1 MSDMVCHC
9 PPNKCDC
16 APQNPDLIEAVKHKI
31 PNIDDIQ
38 TLAEFFKLMG
48 DSTRLQILIALI
60 HNEFCVSD
68 LSNIL
73 NMTQSATSHQ
83 LKALKNAK
91 LVKARR
97 QGKSM
102 YYSLDDDHIED
113 IMAESLVHVIDC
125 DIHNMK

>member
-1 MSDMVCHC
+1 MSDRICNC

-16 APQNPDLIEAVKHKI
+16 PPQNPELIEEVKNKI
-31 PNIDDIQ
+31 PNLDDIY

-97 QGKSM
+97 QGKSI

-125 DIHNMK
+125 DIHEMK

>member
-1 MSDMVCHC
+1 MSERKCNC

-16 APQNPDLIEAVKHKI
+16 QPQNPEEIEAVKKKI
-31 PNIDDIQ
+31 PKLDDIYK
-38 TLAEFFKLMG
+38 LAEFFKLMG

-97 QGKSM
+97 QGKSI

-125 DIHNMK
+125 NIHEMK

>member
-1 MSDMVCHC
+1 MSDMVCNC

-16 APQNPDLIEAVKHKI
+16 SPQNPDLIEAVKSKI